1 MKAFISH
8 SFEDAEKFQDFSD
21 IFTREAIPLF
31 RPLDMNGTRSL
42 ADQLREAIADCD
54 VCIFLATHNSVHSN
68 WCGAELG
75 AFWGTGKAVIIY
87 VADSNLDLATL
98 PQQFQGQ
105 GGKVRC
111 RAQSLQ
117 PCPRTNTDRHT
128 SSRLG

>member
-54 VCIFLATHNSVHSN
+54 VCIFLATHNSVHST
-68 WCGAELG
+68 GAVPSWEHSG
-75 AFWGTGKAVIIY
+75 GPARPSSSMWPIRTSTWPHFHSSFRVICWSE
-87 VADSNLDLATL
+87 A
-98 PQQFQGQ
+98 
-105 GGKVRC
+105 
-111 RAQSLQ
+111 
-117 PCPRTNTDRHT
+117 
-128 SSRLG
+128 